1 MGGSR
6 GHQKQHILCESI
18 AQRVAIPIGGYKK
31 LMSETLL
38 IDSDILIDHLRKEQ
52 KALDYI
58 NQKIDDGSPLF
69 ISVIS
74 RIEIFSGARKG
85 EDETIRSLFDILT
98 SVDVDLAI
106 ADGAGEYLRKFRKS
120 HALSIGDAVIA
131 ATAKEMGMKL
141 VTRNIKHY
149 PMYDIKIVKPY

>member
-1 MGGSR
+1 MP
-6 GHQKQHILCESI
+6 Q
-18 AQRVAIPIGGYKK
+18 A
-31 LMSETLL
+31 LL

-52 KALDYI
+52 SALDYI
-58 NQKIDDGSPLF
+58 HQEIEDNSPLF

-74 RIEIFSGARKG
+74 RIEILCGARKG

-106 ADGAGEYLRKFRKS
+106 ADGAGEYLIKFRKS

-141 VTRNIKHY
+141 VTRNTKHY
-149 PMYDIKIVKPY
+149 PMKDIEIVKPY

>member
-1 MGGSR
+1 MP
-6 GHQKQHILCESI
+6 Q
-18 AQRVAIPIGGYKK
+18 A
-31 LMSETLL
+31 LL

-52 KALDYI
+52 STLDYI
-58 NQKIDDGSPLF
+58 RRKIDDGSPLF

-74 RIEIFSGARKG
+74 RIEILCGARKG
-85 EDETIRSLFDILT
+85 EDGTIRSLFDILT

-120 HALSIGDAVIA
+120 HAMSIGDAIIA

-141 VTRNIKHY
+141 ITCNIKHY
-149 PMYDIKIVKPY
+149 PMKDVEIIRPY

>member
-1 MGGSR
+1 MS
-6 GHQKQHILCESI
+6 Q
-18 AQRVAIPIGGYKK
+18 AI
-31 LMSETLL
+31 L

-52 KALDYI
+52 TALEYI
-58 NQKIDDGSPLF
+58 RQKIDAGSPLF

-74 RIEIFSGARKG
+74 RIEILSGARKG

-98 SVDVDLAI
+98 SVNVDLAI
-106 ADGAGEYLRKFRKS
+106 ADEAGEYLSKFRKS

-141 VTRNIKHY
+141 ITRNIKHY
-149 PMYDIKIVKPY
+149 PMKDIEIVKPY

>member
-1 MGGSR
+1 MP
-6 GHQKQHILCESI
+6 K
-18 AQRVAIPIGGYKK
+18 AF
-31 LMSETLL
+31 L

-52 KALDYI
+52 NALDYI
-58 NQKIDDGSPLF
+58 RQKIDDGSPLF

-74 RIEIFSGARKG
+74 RIEILSGARKG
-85 EDETIRSLFDILT
+85 EDEAIQSLFDIFT
-98 SVDVDLAI
+98 PVDVDLAI
-106 ADGAGEYLRKFRKS
+106 ADGAGEYMRKFRRS

-149 PMYDIKIVKPY
+149 PMKDIDILKPY